1 MNGVCTNVIHMH
13 QKGLKNYGMF
23 LFFVLFFPLSFILAN
38 SFFLFFSL
46 LIDSLSLLFFV
57 NNRR

>member
-1 MNGVCTNVIHMH
+1 
-13 QKGLKNYGMF
+13 
-23 LFFVLFFPLSFILAN
+23 LAN
-38 SFFLFFSL
+38 SSFLSFSL

>member
-1 MNGVCTNVIHMH
+1 VH
-13 QKGLKNYGMF
+13 QRHPHAPEGAEELRYV
-23 LFFVLFFPLSFILAN
+23 FVFCFVFFPSFILAN